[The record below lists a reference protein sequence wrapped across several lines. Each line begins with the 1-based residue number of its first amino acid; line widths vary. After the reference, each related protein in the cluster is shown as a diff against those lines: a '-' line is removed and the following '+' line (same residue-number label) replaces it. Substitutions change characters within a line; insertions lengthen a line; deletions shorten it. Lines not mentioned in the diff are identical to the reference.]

1 MQVQQLTYPA
11 TTVITLE
18 EAKNHLRVDTNL
30 EDMLIMDCIRSATS
44 MIEAYTNRILISSTY
59 TAFLDEAEIAE
70 KTPFELRGYYPI
82 TEISSIE
89 YYNISGIWATIS
101 SADYSKDIIGHVARI
116 YFTKLPQVKANT
128 LNTYKINFTAGYT
141 DRDKI
146 PYEIIGWVKI
156 ITGFYYES
164 RQSEYTGNTGN
175 VTNELQYNYQRSL
188 DKFISTL

>member
-1 MQVQQLTYPA
+1 MQVQQLTYPT

-18 EAKNHLRVDTNL
+18 EAKTHLRVDSTN

-44 MIEAYTNRILISSTY
+44 MIEAYTNRILMSATY
-59 TAFLDEAEIAE
+59 SAYIDEAEIVAQ
-70 KTPFELRGYYPI
+70 TPFEIKGYYPI
-82 TEISSIE
+82 SAISSIE
-89 YYNISGIWATIS
+89 YYNTSDTWATIPS
-101 SADYSKDIIGHVARI
+101 TDYSKDIIGHVARI
-116 YFTKLPQVKANT
+116 YFTKLPQVKSNT
-128 LNTYKINFTAGYT
+128 LNTYKINFTAGYA

-146 PYEIIGWVKI
+146 PYEILGWIKI

-175 VTNELQYNYQRSL
+175 VTNELQYNYQRGL